1 MKNSKDFIK
10 LFDLN
15 VPVLEHFDYYI
26 EQMSKTE
33 KFKDIKHLIELFEEA
48 DCKIEDFYRYKIEK
62 SNEIINFIKSTNVYT
77 ELCYG
82 DDLID
87 LPTNKLF
94 SYEEGVNYVSV
105 DLRSANWASLKKYDQ
120 LNELGTSYR
129 EFLEK
134 FGLSEVFVHS
144 KYLRQFIFG
153 NVNPKKQQKVQRNL
167 IQEVVREF
175 QDQFEVECVRNDE
188 VIFRF
193 DKFSDLNKIYNG
205 LDVSLDTN
213 INDKYKIK
221 IFTIKRVED
230 FRVDTVYNIEGSE
243 LRKEMLSV
251 NGQLFYLKL
260 KQYITGEP
268 LDIRDLYFKSD
279 GKLALWMIDELNV
292 SI

>member
-120 LNELGTSYR
+120 LNELGSSYR

-205 LDVSLDTN
+205 LDVSVDTN

-279 GKLALWMIDELNV
+279 GKLALWMIDGLNV